1 MKTMKFKKALSL
13 FVAAVLLI
21 GACSG
26 CGKKNEK
33 TASGELEPVTLKC
46 YIVGDLD
53 PNKEVVLEN
62 LNKKL
67 KEKINATL
75 DIVEIPWSD
84 YKKKYSL
91 ILASGENID
100 LIYTSSWCY
109 FYTEARKGAFMP
121 LEEEMIKKYAPRAYE
136 NLPKEAWDY
145 VKIDGK
151 ISMLP
156 QPQASIAAK
165 NIVYREDLRKKYN
178 VPEIKSFEDFEAYF
192 KAIKENEKGM
202 FPMNATVST
211 LENLFFAYMWEKE
224 GYKPIHLTDALVTSI
239 DDKKAEVKP
248 IYDADSYKQWLD
260 IAKDWNEKGYWS
272 KDILSNKTNSDNAF
286 LNGSSAS
293 TVCQYTSTIFSQ
305 SKMEAMH
312 PDWELGVYSFEHDGK
327 LPVSA
332 YTSNGM
338 AVASTS
344 KNPERALMAYDLL
357 AWDEDIYT
365 AHTYGVEGVTFE
377 RTEEGYVKVPDGI
390 DSAKSYKFGGLGIKM
405 GVNNARY
412 NKEDPSSAREE
423 YGKYILDSEAGSKY
437 GLSVPA
443 SVVPYDI
450 TPISNELTA
459 LSNAYTSYNNLLI
472 TGMSNESVEKQLSQF
487 KKDAEIAGINKI
499 LKEVNKQK
507 DEFLKQK

>member
-1 MKTMKFKKALSL
+1 MKLKKVLCL
-13 FVAAVLLI
+13 FVAAVILI
-21 GACSG
+21 GMFAG
-26 CGKKNEK
+26 CGKKNEQ
-33 TASGELEPVTLKC
+33 ASSGELEPVTLKC

-53 PNKEVVLEN
+53 SNKDVVLEN

-121 LEEEMIKKYAPRAYE
+121 LEEEMIKKYAPNTYA
-136 NLPKEAWDY
+136 NLPKEAWKY

-156 QPQASIAAK
+156 QPQASITAK
-165 NIVYREDLRKKYN
+165 SIVYREDLRKKYN
-178 VPEIKSFEDFEAYF
+178 VPEIKSFEDFDAYF
-192 KAIKENEKGM
+192 KAIKENESGM
-202 FPMNATVST
+202 FPMNATVNT

-224 GYKPIHLTDALVTSI
+224 GYKPIHLTDALVTSS
-239 DDKKAEVKP
+239 DDENGAVKP
-248 IYDADSYKQWLD
+248 IYEVDSYKQWLD
-260 IAKDWNEKGYWS
+260 IARDWNAKGYWS

-293 TVCQYTSTIFSQ
+293 TVCQYSSTIFSQ
-305 SKMEAMH
+305 NKLEAMH
-312 PDWELGVYSFEHDGK
+312 PDWEMGVYTFKHDDK
-327 LPVSA
+327 MPISA
-332 YTSNGM
+332 YTNNGM

-357 AWDEDIYT
+357 AWDEEIYT
-365 AHTYGVEGVTFE
+365 AHTYGIEGVTYE
-377 RTEEGYVKVPDGI
+377 TTDEGYIKVPDNV
-390 DSAKSYKFGGLGIKM
+390 DSSKAYKFGGLGIKM
-405 GVNNARY
+405 GVNNAKF
-412 NKEDPSSAREE
+412 NKEDPSSARKE
-423 YGKYILDSEAGSKY
+423 YGKYILDSEAADKY
-437 GLSVPA
+437 GLSVPV
-443 SVVPYDI
+443 SVVPYDV

-459 LSNAYTSYNNLLI
+459 LTNAYTSYNNLLI
-472 TGMSNESVEKQLSQF
+472 TGMSKDSVEKQLSQF
-487 KKDAEIAGINKI
+487 KKDAEIAGIKKI
-499 LKEVNKQK
+499 VKEVNKQK
-507 DEFLKQK
+507 DEFMKQK

>member
-1 MKTMKFKKALSL
+1 MKKAVSILL
-13 FVAAVLLI
+13 VAIMLI
-21 GACSG
+21 GLFGGCSQKAG
-26 CGKKNEK
+26 Q
-33 TASGELEPVTLKC
+33 TADGELAPVTLKC
-46 YIVGDLD
+46 YIVGDID
-53 PNKEVVLEN
+53 QNKDVVLEN
-62 LNKKL
+62 LNNKL

-121 LEEEMIKKYAPRAYE
+121 LEEDMIKQYAPNTYA
-136 NLPKEAWDY
+136 NLPAEAWDY
-145 VKIDGK
+145 VKIDGR

-178 VPEIKSFEDFEAYF
+178 VPEIKTFEDLEVYY
-192 KAIKENEKGM
+192 KAIKENEPAM
-202 FPMNATVST
+202 FPLNATVGT

-224 GYKPIHLTDALVTSI
+224 GYKPIHLTDALVTSA
-239 DDKKAEVKP
+239 DDATGSVKP
-248 IYDADSYKQWLD
+248 IYEAESYKQWLD

-272 KDILSNKTNSDNAF
+272 KDILSNKTNTDNAF
-286 LNGSSAS
+286 LNGTSAS

-305 SKMEAMH
+305 DKLKAMH
-312 PDWELGVYSFEHDGK
+312 PDWELGVYSFEHNGK

-357 AWDEDIYT
+357 AWDEDMYT

-377 RTEEGYVKVPDGI
+377 RTAEGYIKIPEGVDP
-390 DSAKSYKFGGLGIKM
+390 ATSYKFGGLGIKM
-405 GVNNARY
+405 GVNNARF
-412 NKEDPSSAREE
+412 NKEDASSAREE
-423 YGKYILDSEAGSKY
+423 YAKYIIDSEAGSKY
-437 GLSVPA
+437 GLAVPA
-443 SVVPYDI
+443 SVAPYDI
-450 TPISNELTA
+450 TPVSNELTA

-472 TGMSNESVEKQLSQF
+472 TGMSTDSVENQLEQF
-487 KKDAEIAGINKI
+487 KKDAEIAGIQKI
-499 LKEVNKQK
+499 LDEVNKQK
-507 DEFLKQK
+507 DEFLNK